1 MKQHLLRVAARS
13 RIVAVLFALL
23 VSNSSMVAAQ
33 AGGGGAFNLGGIK
46 IAICGVVTQLS
57 ATELIGAAGVLAI
70 IAFGWN
76 KLMGESNAFQGV
88 KNVAIGAFFILG
100 ASGLAASV
108 FGGGC

>member
-1 MKQHLLRVAARS
+1 MKRHRPHVAAHPRL
-13 RIVAVLFALL
+13 AALLFALL
-23 VSNSSMVAAQ
+23 ISNSSMVAAQ
-33 AGGGGAFNLGGIK
+33 SSGGAAFNLGGIK
-46 IAICGVVTQLS
+46 TAICGVVTQLS